1 MKPNASIRYSTP
13 RSKAQT
19 MLMAIMTTTTMM
31 TSTKK
36 MFWIGLSFK
45 RRSHLEK
52 NKKADFLQLS
62 HKSNKSE
69 LQISSMNQQ
78 LFSQS
83 LFPFKL
89 CFKVLHAHAHIHALS
104 HARTHPHAHTFTH
117 LHSHSLT
124 LKSRK

>member
-1 MKPNASIRYSTP
+1 MKPNVSKHYSTP
-13 RSKAQT
+13 RSNDDDDNNDDNDDDDINQ
-19 MLMAIMTTTTMM
+19 
-31 TSTKK
+31 K